1 MKKEDREILNEIID
15 DNLRD
20 CDDASN
26 AAGWV
31 FGELESLQAGGSQ
44 WAADYLISC
53 LFAGLRSRVKARARA
68 GRVAVDGQSIPT
80 CYVTGGTMTSWMH
93 VPVDDLDPVVDRLDE
108 QAETLTMHA
117 RIIERGQKAAR
128 ANGVPTAWL
137 GFEAEG
143 IVVAVSA

>member
-1 MKKEDREILNEIID
+1 MKKEDREILNQIFDQFADVD
-15 DNLRD
+15 DKT
-20 CDDASN
+20 A
-26 AAGWV
+26 WV
-31 FGELESLQAGGSQ
+31 FGELESLQAGGIH
-44 WAADYLISC
+44 WAADYLTSC

-143 IVVAVSA
+143 IVVAVAS